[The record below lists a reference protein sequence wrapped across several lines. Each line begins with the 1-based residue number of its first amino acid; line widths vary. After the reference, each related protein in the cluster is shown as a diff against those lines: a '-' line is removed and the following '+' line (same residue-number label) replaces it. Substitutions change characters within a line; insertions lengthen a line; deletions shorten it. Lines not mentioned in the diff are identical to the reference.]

1 MEGLLMKFGCTAG
14 QAAARAPLYTGV
26 LVYEVLVL
34 AAGIFLALDQ
44 PDGSTAWVI
53 TSAWPF
59 AACWTTPT
67 KEGEA
72 AALPEHPPTKPKEA
86 RHGTY
91 QSKQPD

>member
-1 MEGLLMKFGCTAG
+1 MERLLMKFGCTEG

-34 AAGIFLALDQ
+34 AAEIFLALDQ
-44 PDGSTAWVI
+44 AGRSTARVI

-72 AALPEHPPTKPKEA
+72 AAPARTSTHKAKGGTKWNRPKQA
-86 RHGTY
+86 A
-91 QSKQPD
+91 

>member
-14 QAAARAPLYTGV
+14 QAAARARSIPGFWFTKCWCLQLGFFWLSTR
-26 LVYEVLVL
+26 
-34 AAGIFLALDQ
+34 

-59 AACWTTPT
+59 AACWTIPT

-72 AALPEHPPTKPKEA
+72 AAPARTSTHKAKGGTTWNRPKQA
-86 RHGTY
+86 A
-91 QSKQPD
+91 

>member
-1 MEGLLMKFGCTAG
+1 MERLLMKFGCTAG

-34 AAGIFLALDQ
+34 FQPGFSWLSTR

-59 AACWTTPT
+59 AACWTIPT

-72 AALPEHPPTKPKEA
+72 AAPARISTHKAKGGTTWNRPKQA
-86 RHGTY
+86 A
-91 QSKQPD
+91 

>member
-1 MEGLLMKFGCTAG
+1 MERLLMKFGCTAG

-34 AAGIFLALDQ
+34 AAWIFLALDQ
-44 PDGSTAWVI
+44 AGRLDRQGYNLGLTLPAGLHPRKKVR
-53 TSAWPF
+53 PQ
-59 AACWTTPT
+59 P
-67 KEGEA
+67 
-72 AALPEHPPTKPKEA
+72 LPEHPPTKPKEA